1 MENYTEEQKKDIE
14 ERLKKAEVVLK
25 ELQLFPSAVV
35 QKINQ
40 GEDIFV
46 DKIICYLQDS
56 KFTPTKSPYE
66 LPKKNL

>member
-1 MENYTEEQKKDIE
+1 MENYTKEQEEDIKL
-14 ERLKKAEVVLK
+14 RLVKAEIALK

-35 QKINQ
+35 QKVNQ

-56 KFTPTKSPYE
+56 KFTPKKSPYDI
-66 LPKKNL
+66 KKD